1 MHSNE
6 LLFRKLFI
14 WQHCL
19 GGGLIL
25 FDELKEQ
32 SCSQVLI
39 FETVSEAIA
48 GENILRVNSRLPSA
62 HCNFSDHRGGTKKCG
77 WIPSK
82 WKRQQLR
89 KVKAPTGSVVNKS
102 SGHGKL
108 NSVLGGLPA
117 SRQLWAQLSHS
128 LFHPCDIFI
137 SWKGC
142 FKEFVKLYFVLLTFS
157 AN

>member
-19 GGGLIL
+19 GGGFIL

-39 FETVSEAIA
+39 CETVSEAIA

-89 KVKAPTGSVVNKS
+89 KVKAPTGSVVYKS

-108 NSVLGGLPA
+108 NSVCQHPA
-117 SRQLWAQLSHS
+117 SYEHNC
-128 LFHPCDIFI
+128 PT
-137 SWKGC
+137 
-142 FKEFVKLYFVLLTFS
+142 VYFTLVTFS
-157 AN
+157 LAEKAVSKNLSSFILYC